1 MIIAGCLNQA
11 KRILEKYD
19 EVLYGASPEVLV
31 ESTHTAI
38 RQLLRSEQGLDF
50 MNNQTQGDA
59 PASVGDE
66 FIKKIVEALAPIVPT
81 TLRNKSLDGTYLRMA
96 LHMLGATELLFAQYQ
111 QDVREHSN
119 PAGVVGLASAMHS
132 EFEST
137 AIYSNALR
145 PLGEFMTDMKS
156 QYQTSMGLGTPFAK
170 DAFPGSR
177 RRRGRGRAYWRNRG
191 FYQQGTTRAQSA
203 QQGYGAEGSQVAGTQ
218 GVCTGTGRG
227 AGIPI
232 QRRGV
237 CFGYND
243 GTCHRG
249 ASCRF
254 LHVNQ

>member
-31 ESTHTAI
+31 VSTHTAI
-38 RQLLRSEQGLDF
+38 RQLLKSEQGVDF
-50 MNNQTQGDA
+50 MNNQELGEA

-66 FIKKIVEALAPIVPT
+66 FIKKIVEAVAPIVPI

-119 PAGVVGLASAMHS
+119 PAGVVGLASAMHC

-156 QYQTSMGLGTPFAK
+156 QYQTSLGLGTPFAK
-170 DAFPGSR
+170 DALLGSWR
-177 RRRGRGRAYWRNRG
+177 RKDCGRAYWRNR
-191 FYQQGTTRAQSA
+191 
-203 QQGYGAEGSQVAGTQ
+203 
-218 GVCTGTGRG
+218 
-227 AGIPI
+227 
-232 QRRGV
+232 
-237 CFGYND
+237 
-243 GTCHRG
+243 
-249 ASCRF
+249 
-254 LHVNQ
+254 